1 MGVLFPY
8 TGRQRLTNARGMSNC
23 CGTATR
29 QHNVSIVLW
38 LAWGHGANEKANTEI
53 VEILWAAL
61 FLKSGTMME
70 TDPY

>member
-1 MGVLFPY
+1 
-8 TGRQRLTNARGMSNC
+8 MSNC